1 MNSTTLDISE
11 SLEHLDFFSYML
23 MEDSDYYHTLGP
35 KVRKEILACVED
47 INNYSNLY
55 WISEEEQAILD
66 FLAVTLTREED

>member
-1 MNSTTLDISE
+1 
-11 SLEHLDFFSYML
+11 ML
-23 MEDSDYYHTLGP
+23 MEDSNYYHTLGP
-35 KVRKEILACVED
+35 RVRKEILACVED

>member
-23 MEDSDYYHTLGP
+23 MEDSNYYYTLGP